1 VARRMVVLAVAFL
14 MAMTGVAHAQYIPG
28 QPGFTITPDTCP
40 DTGCDVVISGVG
52 CPPATEVNAYL
63 IVDGRE
69 VFIGS
74 GVSEDDPDGAFE
86 FGATIPPV
94 PAGEY
99 TVLVRCGPVSLSNII
114 TITSTAVIRPPLPR
128 TGSDI
133 LGLLRIALV
142 LLAIGGLL
150 LVSERKR
157 RRHATA

>member
-1 VARRMVVLAVAFL
+1 VVRRMVVLAVALL

-28 QPGFTITPDTCP
+28 QPGFTIDPDTCP
-40 DTGCDVVISGVG
+40 STGCDVVISGVG

-69 VFIGS
+69 IFIGG
-74 GVSEDDPDGAFE
+74 GVSEDDPDGGFE
-86 FGATIPPV
+86 FGATIPPT
-94 PAGEY
+94 PPGEY
-99 TVLVRCGPVSLSNII
+99 TVIVRCGPVSLSNII
-114 TITSTAVIRPPLPR
+114 TITGSSVTGPLPR

-133 LGLLRIALV
+133 MGFVRLALV
-142 LLAIGGLL
+142 LLALGGLL